1 MTGSIRDAFQL
12 GKIVANRDKARA
24 ILIIHETSTHEI
36 LEGNSVNKYAS
47 VSNITT
53 PSVCKKNFLIASTL
67 QEIKIPTI
75 IPIPVPA
82 IPIKAPIIK
91 NMLIMEEIRA
101 PIVRKIAI
109 SRRLSCTNMTKLD
122 IMLRAAT
129 KTINAR
135 ITNIALLSTFIAEKK
150 I

>member
-12 GKIVANRDKARA
+12 GNIVANKDKKTVIAT
-24 ILIIHETSTHEI
+24 IHETSIHEI

-53 PSVCKKNFLIASTL
+53 PNAFKKNCRITSTL
-67 QEIKIPTI
+67 TEIKIPI
-75 IPIPVPA
+75 ITPTQVPE

-91 NMLIMEEIRA
+91 NIAIIEEMRA

-109 SRRLSCTNMTKLD
+109 SRLFSFTNITKPE
-122 IMLRAAT
+122 IILREAT
-129 KTINAR
+129 KTINAK
-135 ITNIALLSTFIAEKK
+135 ITNIALLSTCMA
-150 I
+150 